1 MPVKTRPASSQH
13 SGPRLPNLRVVNVD
27 RLLLHETLDSHRLGP
42 MIEALQRDE
51 QLRNP
56 PIVACLPDTPNFVVL
71 DGANRVTALTRMGYP
86 HAPVQVVDYE
96 NGVELGVWYHVVCR
110 IDRRHFVDLLAN
122 IQGLSATK
130 ADLFSARAALAR
142 REIMAYLVYPN
153 GDVKLLQGGAHLD
166 ERTTLLNALVDT
178 YRGEARIYR
187 TDTDLLDHVLPFYD
201 EITAIVVFPRY
212 TPVEIMAL
220 AREGYFLPTGITRH
234 VIPGRALHINL
245 PLSILADTTQ
255 SLEEKNRWL
264 QQWIKERMASHGVRF
279 YQESTFLFDE

>member
-1 MPVKTRPASSQH
+1 
-13 SGPRLPNLRVVNVD
+13 
-27 RLLLHETLDSHRLGP
+27 

-51 QLRNP
+51 RLHNP
-56 PIVACLPDTPNFVVL
+56 PIVASLPDTPDFVVL

-86 HAPVQVVDYE
+86 HALVQVVDYE
-96 NGVELGVWYHVVCR
+96 NGVDLDVWYHVVCH
-110 IDRRHFVDLLAN
+110 IDQGHFVDLLAN
-122 IQGLSATK
+122 VEVEGLSATD
-130 ADLFSARAALAR
+130 ADLFTARAALAR
-142 REIMAYLVYPN
+142 REIMAYLVYPD
-153 GDVKLLQGGAHLD
+153 GDVKLLWGGTCLD
-166 ERTTLLNALVDT
+166 ERITLLNALVNT
-178 YRGEARIYR
+178 YRGEARVYR
-187 TDTDLLDHVLPFYD
+187 VETDLLDHVLPFYD

-220 AREGYFLPTGITRH
+220 AREGCFLPTGITRH

-264 QQWIKERMASHGVRF
+264 QQWIKERLASLGVRF